1 MTADEHAR
9 GRAYRKWR
17 ESPEAIALKYH
28 KPLSYEM
35 LLRYPGHFHTVREAF
50 HLTWVSAKLIA

>member
-1 MTADEHAR
+1 MTAEEHAR
-9 GRAYRKWR
+9 AWAYRKWR

-35 LLRYPGHFHTVREAF
+35 LLRHPDHFHTVREAF
-50 HLTWVSAKLIA
+50 HLAWVSAKLIA